1 MSPPARSIHTYQP
14 LYNLPLWREDI
25 ASFLCSTAYPSSGIA
40 SAMAAISDPPPPRT
54 IRPLP
59 VPRTGMKYSVPPPPT
74 SDLHAEELLIG
85 AQNCA
90 THIPPSPA
98 THIPPSPSIH
108 GSSACAKNHSVQ
120 VFPTTVTPVFNLS
133 SSVTGFLGPPPP
145 TMTSAASELLL

>member
-1 MSPPARSIHTYQP
+1 
-14 LYNLPLWREDI
+14 
-25 ASFLCSTAYPSSGIA
+25 
-40 SAMAAISDPPPPRT
+40 MAAISDPPPPRT

-133 SSVTGFLGPPPP
+133 SSITGLFGASTTDHDISSIRTASVVSASDDSTVWFLFEEG
-145 TMTSAASELLL
+145 ANARIVRGL